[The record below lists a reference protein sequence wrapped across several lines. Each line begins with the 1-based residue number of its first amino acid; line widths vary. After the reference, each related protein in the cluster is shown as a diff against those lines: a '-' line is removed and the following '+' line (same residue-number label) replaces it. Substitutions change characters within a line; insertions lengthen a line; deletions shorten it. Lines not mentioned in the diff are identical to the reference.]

1 MSSKPQPDL
10 PEKTP
15 RPEQPAPAAAVER
28 ELWVENRLGLHAR
41 PVAKITALAQSYEAT
56 TSITLEKDGMVA
68 DARDLLAI
76 LSLDCPQGSRIVL
89 RASGP
94 QAREAAM
101 MIASLFARKFGDT

>member
-10 PEKTP
+10 AEKTP
-15 RPEQPAPAAAVER
+15 RPEQPAPAPAVER

-41 PVAKITALAQSYEAT
+41 PVAKITALAQSYAA
-56 TSITLEKDGMVA
+56 TSITLEKDGVVA

-94 QAREAAM
+94 QAREASM
-101 MIASLFARKFGDT
+101 MMASLFARKFGET